1 MDDDLWPMV
10 CDRWY
15 VADGMWPMV
24 CDRGLCR

>member
-15 VADGMWPMV
+15 VAEDYVADDMWPTIM
-24 CDRGLCR
+24 